1 MDKNSERFFEG
12 LNPQQ
17 VEAVKY
23 TEGPLLIMAGAG
35 SGKTKVLTHKIA
47 YLHNE
52 FNVPLANILA
62 VTFTNKAAAEMKA
75 RVHDLLELKGG
86 RVQDNWI
93 LTFHSF
99 GFKILKMYSDKLGYD
114 KNFVVY
120 DSGDQ
125 LTLIKQIL
133 ADFEIDT
140 EQFKPKS
147 IQYQISKSKNSF
159 VFPEQFLQ
167 KADTNILQ
175 VAAKVYAEYQLRL
188 RQNNAMDFDDLLLN
202 MVILLKQEKEILD
215 KYQNKFE
222 FILIDEYQ
230 DINMPQYHI
239 SYMLSAKHRRI
250 FVVGDTDQNIYSW
263 RGANLQNI
271 LNFEKDFPDAKV
283 ILLEQNYRSTS
294 TILDIANSVIVN
306 NKLRK
311 KKSLWTNQEKGD
323 EALFFIAQND
333 YDEAENAVKK
343 VKAVI
348 EKGSTLS
355 EIAFLYRT
363 NAMSRVIETILLQ
376 HNIKYRVYGG
386 LRFYDRKEIKD
397 IMAYLKLILN
407 YRDDIAF
414 QRVVNVPSRKIGKL
428 TLLKVQEKALEKEIS
443 CFEAVDQLEEV
454 RGHAALLNFK
464 ELILSFQQEYLEG
477 KLSAAEL
484 IDIVINRTGYKEML
498 QAESNLEAKTR
509 IENLEE
515 LKKSATEQNYSLDD
529 FVSMSTLLTSQDESG
544 EVEDVLT
551 LMTMHTAKG
560 LEYDNIFLF
569 GLEEGVLPH
578 VQSLD
583 APDELEEER
592 RLCYVAVT
600 RARKRLF
607 LSASSNRGAYG
618 STTPKELS
626 RFFYEMPAELLKVE
640 FSDRLSGFNHIIEK
654 LSAKPEYNLTKPDRK
669 GTFFTRDYEEES
681 KAKKVLSYSVGDIVN
696 SGAFGE
702 GTVVQVFGSGKDTSL
717 QIRFGKEMKLV
728 MPKYGKLE
736 KI

>member
-35 SGKTKVLTHKIA
+35 SGKTRVLTHKIA
-47 YLHNE
+47 YLHEE
-52 FNVPLANILA
+52 FKVPLSNILA
-62 VTFTNKAAAEMKA
+62 VTFTNKAAAEMKE
-75 RVHDLLELKGG
+75 RVHNLIGSEGTK
-86 RVQDNWI
+86 VQDNWI
-93 LTFHSF
+93 MTFHSF
-99 GFKILKMYSDKLGYD
+99 GFKILKMYADKLGYD

-120 DSGDQ
+120 DAGDQ
-125 LTLIKQIL
+125 LSLIKQIL
-133 ADFEIDT
+133 TDHEVDM
-140 EQFKPKS
+140 EQYKPKS
-147 IQYQISKSKNSF
+147 ILYQISKAKNSF
-159 VFPEQFLQ
+159 VFPEQLKL
-167 KADTNILQ
+167 KADTDI
-175 VAAKVYAEYQLRL
+175 VRVSAKAYAEYQLRL

-202 MVILLKQEKEILD
+202 LVLLFKQEQEVLS

-222 FILIDEYQ
+222 FVLIDEYQ

-283 ILLEQNYRSTS
+283 ILLEQNYRSTGN
-294 TILDIANSVIVN
+294 ILDIANSIIIN
-306 NKLRK
+306 NTLRK
-311 KKSLWTNQEKGD
+311 KKSLWTDQEKGA
-323 EALFFIAQND
+323 EACFFVAQND
-333 YDEAENAVKK
+333 YDEAEQAVKR
-343 VKAVI
+343 VKALI
-348 EKGSTLS
+348 EKGGASS

-376 HNIKYRVYGG
+376 HNIKYRIYGG

-407 YRDDIAF
+407 YRDDVAF

-428 TLLKVQEKALEKEIS
+428 TLLKVQEKALEKGVS
-443 CFEAVDQLEEV
+443 CFEAVDQLEDV
-454 RGHAALLNFK
+454 RGHAALVNFK
-464 ELILSFQQEYLEG
+464 ELIVSFQEEYLAG
-477 KLSAAEL
+477 KLTAAQL
-484 IDIVINRTGYKEML
+484 IEMVINRTGYKEML
-498 QAESNLEAKTR
+498 QAESNLEARAR

-515 LKKSATEQNYSLDD
+515 LKKSAVDQEYSLDD
-529 FVSMSTLLTSQDESG
+529 FVSMSTLLTSQDESDG
-544 EVEDVLT
+544 VDDVLT
-551 LMTMHTAKG
+551 LMTMHSAKG
-560 LEYDNIFLF
+560 LEYDNVFLF

-578 VQSLD
+578 VQSMD
-583 APDELEEER
+583 SPAELEEER
-592 RLCYVAVT
+592 RLCYVAIT
-600 RARKRLF
+600 RARKKLF

-626 RFFYEMPAELLKVE
+626 RFFYEIPAELIKVE
-640 FSDRLSGFNHIIEK
+640 FSDRLSGFNHIVEK

-681 KAKKVLSYSVGDIVN
+681 KAKLVFEYKVGDIVH
-696 SGAFGE
+696 SGAFGD
-702 GTVVQVFGSGKDTSL
+702 GVVVQVFSSGKDMSL

-736 KI
+736 KV

>member
-1 MDKNSERFFEG
+1 MDNNSDIFFEG

-17 VEAVKY
+17 IEAVKY
-23 TEGPLLIMAGAG
+23 TDGPLLIMAGAG

-47 YLHNE
+47 YLNRE
-52 FNVPLANILA
+52 FNVPLSNILA
-62 VTFTNKAAAEMKA
+62 VTFTNKAAAEMK
-75 RVHDLLELKGG
+75 E
-86 RVQDNWI
+86 RVQNLVNPAAKSHDNWI

-99 GFKILKMYSDKLGYD
+99 GFKMLKMYADKLGYD

-120 DSGDQ
+120 DSSDQ
-125 LTLIKQIL
+125 LALVKQIM
-133 ADFEIDT
+133 ADFEIDV

-147 IQYQISKSKNSF
+147 ILYQISKAKNSF
-159 VFPEQFLQ
+159 DLPEQFLQ
-167 KADTNILQ
+167 RANTDVLQ
-175 VAAKVYAEYQLRL
+175 VAAKVYAEYQMRL

-202 MVILLKQEKEILD
+202 MVLLLKQEKEILE

-239 SYMLSAKHRRI
+239 SYMLSAKHRRM

-294 TILDIANSVIVN
+294 NILDIANSVIIN

-311 KKSLWTNQEKGD
+311 KKNLWTNQEKGD
-323 EALFFIAQND
+323 EACFFIAQND
-333 YDEAENAVKK
+333 YDEAENAAKK
-343 VKAVI
+343 VKALI

-376 HNIKYRVYGG
+376 HNIKYRIYGG

-397 IMAYLKLILN
+397 VMAYLKLILN
-407 YRDDIAF
+407 YKDDVAF

-428 TLLKVQEKALEKEIS
+428 TLLKVQEKALEKGVS
-443 CFEAVDQLEEV
+443 CFEAVDLLEEV
-454 RGHAALLNFK
+454 RGHAALLSFK
-464 ELILSFQQEYLEG
+464 ELIVSFQQDYAQEE
-477 KLSAAEL
+477 LSAAEI
-484 IDIVINRTGYKEML
+484 IDRVINRTGYKEML
-498 QAESNLEAKTR
+498 MAESNLEARAR
-509 IENLEE
+509 IENLDE
-515 LKKSATEQNYSLDD
+515 LKKSAVEQNYSLDD
-529 FVSMSTLLTSQDESG
+529 FVSMSTLLTSQDETG
-544 EVEDVLT
+544 DVEDVLT

-560 LEYDNIFLF
+560 LEYDHVFLF

-578 VQSLD
+578 VQSMD
-583 APDELEEER
+583 APDEIEEER

-600 RARKRLF
+600 RARKKLF
-607 LSASSNRGAYG
+607 LSASSNRGSYG

-640 FSDRLSGFNHIIEK
+640 FSDRLSGFNHIVEK
-654 LSAKPEYNLTKPDRK
+654 LSAKPEYNLTAPDRK
-669 GTFFTRDYEEES
+669 GTFFTRDYEDES
-681 KAKKVLSYSVGDIVN
+681 SKKVVLDYKVGDIVR
-696 SGAFGE
+696 SGAFGD
-702 GTVVQVFGSGKDTSL
+702 GVVVQVFSSGKDMSL

-736 KI
+736 KA